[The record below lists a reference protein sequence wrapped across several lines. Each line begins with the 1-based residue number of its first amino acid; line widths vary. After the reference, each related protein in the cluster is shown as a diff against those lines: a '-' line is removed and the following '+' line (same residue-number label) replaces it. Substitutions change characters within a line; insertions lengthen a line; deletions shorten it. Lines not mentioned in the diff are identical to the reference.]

1 MSRSVPNAWNI
12 ETDDSAA
19 RADEE
24 TRISD
29 FVAFFA
35 LSFPTLAL
43 PVVGVPL
50 GELAGLLLGLLA
62 LLRRPA
68 PGVVVPGWF
77 TAGIVF
83 IPLWLLLS
91 GGLNGELD
99 LRRMAHLTTWV
110 LLAGALASGRI
121 SVPSAIRGLVIG
133 LPISCALS
141 LAGFGVGPTGYTD
154 RLSGWI
160 GDPNSAAY
168 YLAVLGLLCLAHLQ
182 RPVARYAF
190 AIFLGVAITLTYS
203 RTGLLIVVIAV
214 LWMLVGRRLKL
225 WAGIAAVAGVAWL
238 VQNIPDDLRLWG
250 PFEDRQGSDALRQR
264 IVAAEQLKLDAAP
277 WWGNG
282 PGTSQVSISHQ
293 EFFFHSSY
301 YGALNEGGWLL
312 LGVLVALVVAV
323 FVALGRRTSRELAI
337 PTALHQMAL
346 IAALLMAF
354 TLGEVLL
361 DLPLAIALGMSAWHA
376 FRERPDV
383 VVAAEGETDRAPVV
397 RVGE

>member
-12 ETDDSAA
+12 ETDDSSA

-29 FVAFFA
+29 FAAFFA
-35 LSFPTLAL
+35 LSFPTLAV

-50 GELAGLLLGLLA
+50 GEVAGLLLGLLA

-68 PGVVVPGWF
+68 PGLTVPGWF

-83 IPLWLLLS
+83 VPLWLLAS
-91 GGLNGELD
+91 GGLNGDLD

-110 LLAGALASGRI
+110 LLAGALASGRV
-121 SVPSAIRGLVIG
+121 SVPSATRGLVIG

-141 LAGFGVGPTGYTD
+141 LAGFGVGTSGYTD

-168 YLAVLGLLCLAHLQ
+168 YLAVLGLLCLAHLR
-182 RPVARYAF
+182 RPVVRYGF

-203 RTGLLIVVIAV
+203 RTGLLIVVAAV

-225 WAGIAAVAGVAWL
+225 WAGVAAVGGVAWL
-238 VQNIPDDLRLWG
+238 MQNIPDDVRLWG
-250 PFEDRQGSDALRQR
+250 PFEDRQGSDDLRQR
-264 IVAAEQLKLDAAP
+264 IIDAEQIKLETAP

-282 PGTSQVSISHQ
+282 PGTSHVSISHQ
-293 EFFFHSSY
+293 DFFFHSSY

-312 LGVLVALVVAV
+312 LGVLVALVAAM
-323 FVALGRRTSRELAI
+323 FVTLGRRASREEAI
-337 PTALHQMAL
+337 PTALLQMAL

-376 FRERPDV
+376 FRDRSTV
-383 VVAAEGETDRAPVV
+383 VVAPDRAAGLAPVV